1 MRTGLAYAAALQ
13 LLVLPG
19 LVMGQTAPLPQKAA
33 PLLTFAGR
41 IALPDIDG
49 RIDHTSIDLMGQRL
63 FTSAFGND
71 TLVVIDLK
79 TNKVVREVKSLNK
92 PQNSYYVP
100 SVNRVFVSNQ
110 GDGTVRVFDGTTF
123 ALQKTVKLSSD
134 ADNIRYDARR
144 RHVLVDYGG
153 EKFLN
158 GKVQSGTEGLKDGA
172 VAVLDLDGN
181 KVADIPTGGHPES
194 LQLEQKGHRIFI
206 NSPDNHYVTVA
217 DLDTNKVLAHW
228 SNPGCENYPMALDE
242 DHHRIFVFCRNSPGY
257 VLVIDTES
265 GKQVTTIPATPE
277 SSSDDMFYDPRK
289 NRLYVLSSMQNLPG
303 TPGIVEIIQPRDA
316 DHYDRIASYATGPGG
331 RDGLFVPEL
340 GKLFVSSVRQ
350 PTGQGGE
357 LLIYETK

>member
-1 MRTGLAYAAALQ
+1 MRTSFAFAAALQ

-19 LVMGQTAPLPQKAA
+19 LAVGQTAPQPQT
-33 PLLTFAGR
+33 PPVLTFIGR
-41 IALPDIDG
+41 IALPEIDG
-49 RIDHTSIDLMGQRL
+49 RIDHTSIDLVGQRL
-63 FTSAFGND
+63 FASVFGND

-79 TNKVVREVKSLNK
+79 TNKVIRQVKSLNK

-110 GDGTVRVFDGTTF
+110 GDGTVKIFDGTTF
-123 ALQKTVKLSSD
+123 ALQRTVQLSSD

-144 RHVLVDYGG
+144 RHVLIDFGG

-158 GKVQSGTEGLKDGA
+158 GKVQDRQGASDGA
-172 VAVLDLDGN
+172 VAVLDLVGN
-181 KVADIPTGGHPES
+181 KVGEIPTGGHPES

-206 NSPDNHYVTVA
+206 NSPDNHYVVVA
-217 DLDTNKVLAHW
+217 DLDTNEVLARW

-257 VLVIDTES
+257 ISVIDTES
-265 GKQVTTIPATPE
+265 GTQVATIPATPE
-277 SSSDDMFYDPRK
+277 STSDDMFWDPGK
-289 NRLYVLSSMQNLPG
+289 NRLYVLSSMQTLPG
-303 TPGIVEIIQPRDA
+303 TPGIIEVIQQRDA
-316 DHYDRIASYATGPGG
+316 DHYDRIAAYATGPGG

-340 GKLFVSSVRQ
+340 ARLFVSSVRQ

-357 LLIYETK
+357 YLVYETK

>member
-13 LLVLPG
+13 LLVLPS
-19 LVMGQTAPLPQKAA
+19 LAMGQTAPQPQKA

-41 IALPDIDG
+41 IPLQIDG
-49 RIDHTSIDLMGQRL
+49 RIDHTSIDLTGQRL
-63 FTSAFGND
+63 FSSVFGAD
-71 TLVVIDLK
+71 TVMVIDLK
-79 TNKVVREVKSLNK
+79 TNKVINQVKSLNK

-110 GDGTVRVFDGTTF
+110 GDGTVRIFDGTTF

-144 RHVLVDYGG
+144 RHVLIDYGG

-158 GKVQSGTEGLKDGA
+158 GKVQGGQGLKDGA

-181 KVADIPTGGHPES
+181 KVGDIPTGGHPES
-194 LQLEQKGHRIFI
+194 LQLEQKGNRIFI
-206 NSPDNHYVTVA
+206 NSPDNHYVVVA
-217 DLDTNKVLAHW
+217 DLNTNKVLAHW
-228 SNPGCENYPMALDE
+228 ANPGCENYPMALDE
-242 DHHRIFVFCRNSPGY
+242 DHHRIFIFCRNSPGY
-257 VLVIDTES
+257 ISVIDTES
-265 GKQVTTIPATPE
+265 GNQMTTIRATPE
-277 SSSDDMFYDPRK
+277 SSSDDMFYDPGK
-289 NRLYVLSSMQNLPG
+289 NRLYVLSSMQTIPG
-303 TPGIVEIIQPRDA
+303 APGIIEIIQPRDA
-316 DHYDRIASYATGPGG
+316 DHYEIIASYATGPGG

-357 LLIYETK
+357 YLVYDTK